1 MTPFF
6 FDCLHL
12 DGEDLLDRPYSE
24 RVSLLEARVPEESR
38 IPRIETADP
47 AEGEAFLDA
56 ALARGHEGVLVKSL
70 GSPYEAGRRGAG
82 WVKVKRAQT
91 LDLVVLAAE
100 WGHGRRQGRLS
111 NLHLGARDPS
121 GGGFVMLGKTFKG
134 MTDAMLAW
142 QTERL
147 LELATEREGHV
158 VHVRP
163 ELVVEIA
170 FDGVQR
176 SSRYPGGLALRFAR
190 VKGYRPD
197 KTPAEADTIDA
208 VRAFLGSASADR
220 APRPQRTA
228 NVTAC

>member
-38 IPRIETADP
+38 IPRIETADS

-134 MTDAMLAW
+134 MTDDDARLADRAVCSSW
-142 QTERL
+142 PPSGR
-147 LELATEREGHV
+147 ATSSTSGPSSSSRSPSTACSAARGTRV
-158 VHVRP
+158 GSRSGSRASRATAPTRRRP
-163 ELVVEIA
+163 RRTRSTPSV
-170 FDGVQR
+170 R
-176 SSRYPGGLALRFAR
+176 SSRAR
-190 VKGYRPD
+190 AAGRH
-197 KTPAEADTIDA
+197 
-208 VRAFLGSASADR
+208 VRSGRL
-220 APRPQRTA
+220 T
-228 NVTAC
+228 